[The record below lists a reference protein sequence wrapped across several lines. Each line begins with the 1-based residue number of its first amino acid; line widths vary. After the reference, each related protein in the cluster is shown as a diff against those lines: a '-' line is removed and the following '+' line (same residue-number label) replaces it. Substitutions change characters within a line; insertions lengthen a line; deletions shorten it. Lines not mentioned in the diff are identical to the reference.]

1 MNTIQAKD
9 YQVVFQEAGYE
20 KLAALIN
27 KNVYSTLYLLTDT
40 NTNTNC
46 TAHFLANLPVK
57 STIEIIEIAAGEEH
71 KNINTSV
78 SLWETFVAL
87 GTDRKSLLINLG
99 GGVLTDIGGFVA
111 TTFMRGFDFVHVP
124 TSLLA
129 MVDASV
135 GGKNGVDLGGLKNQ
149 IGTINNPKLVLID
162 TTFLNTLPAKE
173 MRNGLAEMLKHGLIA
188 DADYFKKLTNL
199 SDFTLAD
206 LDALI
211 YRSIE
216 IKNNI
221 VLSDPFERGERK
233 KLNFG
238 HTLGHAIETQ
248 SFDTASPLSHGE
260 AVIIGSIMAL
270 YLSTKVLKFDI
281 SLAKTIKTTLLK
293 TYEKVNFDKNQITA
307 IFTLLKH
314 DKKNVNGQVNFVL
327 LDKIGKASIN
337 HHLDNESLVEAFEFY
352 KS

>member
-57 STIEIIEIAAGEEH
+57 NTIEIIEIAAGEEH

-248 SFDTASPLSHGE
+248 SFDTANPLSHGE

-270 YLSTKVLKFDI
+270 YLSTKVLEFDI
-281 SLAKTIKTTLLK
+281 SLAKAIKTTLLK
-293 TYEKVNFDKNQITA
+293 TYEKVNFDKNQITE

>member
-1 MNTIQAKD
+1 MKTIQAKD

-27 KNVYSTLYLLTDT
+27 KNAYSTLYLLTDT

-57 STIEIIEIAAGEEH
+57 NTIEIIEIAAGEEH

-162 TTFLNTLPAKE
+162 TTFLKTLPAKE

-248 SFDTASPLSHGE
+248 SFDTANPLSHGE

-270 YLSTKVLKFDI
+270 YLSTKVLEFDI
-281 SLAKTIKTTLLK
+281 ALAKTIKTTLLK
-293 TYEKVNFDKNQITA
+293 TYGKVNFDKNQITE

-327 LDKIGKASIN
+327 LNNIGKASIN
-337 HHLDNESLVEAFEFY
+337 HHIDNESLVEAFEFY